1 MRDSRALKNTLS
13 HSLEVE
19 PLTQMH
25 LNATGGTREKE
36 KQSKKKSKRGGVR
49 ENGRK
54 KDREVK

>member
-1 MRDSRALKNTLS
+1 MRDSRALRNTLS
-13 HSLEVE
+13 DSLEVE

-25 LNATGGTREKE
+25 LNATGR
-36 KQSKKKSKRGGVR
+36 GVR

>member
-1 MRDSRALKNTLS
+1 MRDSRNTLS

-25 LNATGGTREKE
+25 LNATGGTREEE
-36 KQSKKKSKRGGVR
+36 KPSEKKSRRGGVR